1 MEKSNTNPE
10 DIEKI
15 DLDKLTKNLKIT
27 DPDAF
32 NYYLKE
38 VFSDLYSR
46 VIENK
51 NDPKEKQVKSNG
63 VTKNIF
69 DKYYVLPGI
78 IGDRLFRVLNKEDR
92 DFIKLDE
99 FQKGMKIL
107 FCGDFDQ
114 TSKFIFDFYDF
125 DNDGK
130 INKEDIRVVL
140 SYITLDET
148 SGKSISYQRR
158 VNSQEELYNIL
169 KLCFNEIKKGYMN
182 YEDFK
187 KVVEN
192 VNSDIY
198 LMIYLF
204 LLENKPFTS
213 ANVDSYK
220 YKKSSSTTTNNTN
233 SHKDSPS
240 KLIASPSKVTSFSPY
255 KNVKKLKERKSVL
268 LNLNKDDIHKILGDS
283 PNPSPKSKK
292 REIKKKKTLEKESGL
307 IKLQNLDEEDDDEEK
322 KINEKRLKELT
333 GNDKSK
339 KKYNE
344 DIQLKPAFK
353 QTKEPKQINNNN
365 EDDKADE
372 DFDFTSSD
380 EENDSEKEDDVLT
393 YEGYLYK
400 LVDNKMRKLWFK
412 LVHKDL
418 FYYKNKEDKSHKG
431 MHNLSGLF
439 FKEEKPYTLDGIL
452 YYSFSVVYP
461 MKTRTYFCD
470 KENEYKIWV
479 TKLKEATG
487 YTNLLDIYEIKGKLG
502 NGKFGLVKLGINKFT
517 KEKVAIKIMDKS
529 KMDTSDIG
537 LVRTEIE
544 ILKICQHPNIIRLYD
559 IFENVDYMYI
569 IMEYCPGGDLFTY
582 LEKRKFSI
590 SEERA
595 SIIMHKMCA
604 AVYYIHK
611 YGIVHRDLKP
621 ENVLMTSDKDDSD
634 IRILDFGLSKMMG
647 PNEKCT
653 EPYGTLTYCAPEIII
668 DEPYTQAVDMWS
680 LGVMTYLMLSGRL
693 PFNAKDETDIARKVA
708 FDEPDFTKHSCWSKI
723 SNEAKDFTKRLLAKK
738 AKNRMNIKEALEH
751 DWIKKYSKNDIIE
764 DRKNNEGVE
773 DKFQAYSSV
782 TK

>member
-140 SYITLDET
+140 SYITLDES
-148 SGKSISYQRR
+148 SGKNISYQRR
-158 VNSQEELYNIL
+158 VNSQEELSNIL
-169 KLCFNEIKKGYMN
+169 KLCFNDLKKGYMN

-213 ANVDSYK
+213 ANVESYK
-220 YKKSSSTTTNNTN
+220 YKKSSSQNVNNQTGSN
-233 SHKDSPS
+233 KDSPS

-255 KNVKKLKERKSVL
+255 KNVKKLHKERKSVL

-292 REIKKKKTLEKESGL
+292 R
-307 IKLQNLDEEDDDEEK
+307 
-322 KINEKRLKELT
+322 
-333 GNDKSK
+333 
-339 KKYNE
+339 
-344 DIQLKPAFK
+344 
-353 QTKEPKQINNNN
+353 
-365 EDDKADE
+365 
-372 DFDFTSSD
+372 
-380 EENDSEKEDDVLT
+380 
-393 YEGYLYK
+393 
-400 LVDNKMRKLWFK
+400 
-412 LVHKDL
+412 
-418 FYYKNKEDKSHKG
+418 
-431 MHNLSGLF
+431 
-439 FKEEKPYTLDGIL
+439 
-452 YYSFSVVYP
+452 
-461 MKTRTYFCD
+461 
-470 KENEYKIWV
+470 
-479 TKLKEATG
+479 
-487 YTNLLDIYEIKGKLG
+487 
-502 NGKFGLVKLGINKFT
+502 
-517 KEKVAIKIMDKS
+517 
-529 KMDTSDIG
+529 
-537 LVRTEIE
+537 
-544 ILKICQHPNIIRLYD
+544 
-559 IFENVDYMYI
+559 
-569 IMEYCPGGDLFTY
+569 
-582 LEKRKFSI
+582 
-590 SEERA
+590 
-595 SIIMHKMCA
+595 
-604 AVYYIHK
+604 
-611 YGIVHRDLKP
+611 
-621 ENVLMTSDKDDSD
+621 
-634 IRILDFGLSKMMG
+634 
-647 PNEKCT
+647 
-653 EPYGTLTYCAPEIII
+653 
-668 DEPYTQAVDMWS
+668 
-680 LGVMTYLMLSGRL
+680 
-693 PFNAKDETDIARKVA
+693 
-708 FDEPDFTKHSCWSKI
+708 
-723 SNEAKDFTKRLLAKK
+723 
-738 AKNRMNIKEALEH
+738 
-751 DWIKKYSKNDIIE
+751 
-764 DRKNNEGVE
+764 
-773 DKFQAYSSV
+773 
-782 TK
+782 